1 MNTFILKIIFVLF
14 MVGTYLIRSPHE
26 RRNKQNKIADDQKT
40 PMEKLLLG
48 VVSLG
53 MMLLPTLY
61 VLTPF
66 LSFADYEPL
75 LAINLVG
82 IGVLLLSL
90 WIFYR
95 SHRDLGK
102 NWSVSLEIREEHT
115 LVTEGIYR
123 KIRHPM
129 YTAIWLWV
137 IGQALILPNYL
148 AGFSGIITFGL
159 LYFLRVGKEEE
170 MMIQQFGKAYEVYK
184 NSTNR
189 LIPKF

>member
-48 VVSLG
+48 VVFLG

-66 LSFADYEPL
+66 VSFADYEPL
-75 LAINLVG
+75 LAINLLG
-82 IGVLLLSL
+82 IGVLLFSL

-115 LVTEGIYR
+115 LVTGGIYR